1 MLLSSWI
8 ELSNLLKSPTKFK
21 LNWMESDQFH
31 FLESTHTFCL
41 KYMSSPK
48 ISVCEALIPCPQDP
62 PRADALL
69 ALPEVHWGHT
79 DQVTSCSLAPESPHR
94 WLRGSLLLSCLI
106 CHGNN
111 LHSLAVA
118 LFVAEHRDQLCCLWH
133 SGEQL
138 PVTLKLNE
146 RECIGHFT

>member
-1 MLLSSWI
+1 MLTSSWI
-8 ELSNLLKSPTKFK
+8 ELSNLLESLAKFK
-21 LNWMESDQFH
+21 LSWMESDQFY
-31 FLESTHTFCL
+31 FLECTHAFWL
-41 KYMSSPK
+41 KYLSSPE
-48 ISVCEALIPCPQDP
+48 IAVYEMFIPCPQDP

-69 ALPEVHWGHT
+69 ALPEVHWGRT
-79 DQVTSCSLAPESPHR
+79 DQVTLCSLAPENPHR

-133 SGEQL
+133 SAEQF

-146 RECIGHFT
+146 RECMGHFT